1 MRRVALVATAILMAG
16 GCGASQRARGAEAAP
31 RRGPASPRLFDA
43 SAVYRSMG
51 ALVGGGALPFIA
63 SVHYLAGPTP
73 DSTLALFSMSL
84 TNQTLTFQRRGS
96 EFVAEYHVEA
106 SFRTDSTSPTAVRQ
120 IGSDEQVRVRNF
132 QETLRSDESVIF
144 QQFLTLPPG
153 VYYVMAMVRDRNG
166 PAFARAERADTAPRF
181 AGSAM
186 TRPIAVYTAAGRP
199 ERSAVPQLVA
209 NPRATLPYGP
219 DSMRFY
225 IERYGMPPGRG
236 SGGPAIVARVVD
248 GSGRQL
254 WRDSVSLTTGT
265 DVSSATI
272 VVEPSKLPVGA
283 AELEALPAGGGGGDT
298 TRTRFLVSFS
308 NQWVIT
314 NFEEM
319 MSLLR
324 YFDRQD
330 WVDSLRRASPE
341 RRPDVWREF
350 WKATDPVTLT
360 PENEALDDYFRRVQQ
375 ANIRFQDEG
384 GPGWL
389 TERGEVF
396 ISLGEPDEI
405 VDLSSGGLDRNGA
418 RVLRWTYAAAR
429 LVLYFQDQ
437 TGFSRYRLTP
447 NSRADYQRA
456 LMRLRQSRQ

>member
-1 MRRVALVATAILMAG
+1 MIRRVALVVAVLSAS
-16 GCGASQRARGAEAAP
+16 CGSGQRVGSPDTAP
-31 RRGPASPRLFDA
+31 RRGNASPRLFDA
-43 SAVYRSMG
+43 SSVYRSMG

-63 SVHYLAGPTP
+63 SVRYIAGPTP
-73 DSTLALFSMSL
+73 DSTLALFSVSL
-84 TNQTLTFQRRGS
+84 TNQTLTFQRRGA

-106 SFRTDSTSPTAVRQ
+106 SFRADSTSRAPVRQ

-132 QETLRSDESVIF
+132 QETLRTDESVIF
-144 QQFLTLPPG
+144 QQFVLLPPG
-153 VYYVMAMVRDRNG
+153 VYYIMAMVRDRNG

-181 AGSAM
+181 AARAM
-186 TRPIAVYTAAGRP
+186 TKPIAVYAAEGRP
-199 ERSAVPQLVA
+199 GRRAFPKLVV

-225 IERYGMPPGRG
+225 VERYGGPPG
-236 SGGPAIVARVVD
+236 GGPIVARVVD
-248 GSGRQL
+248 VANHEV
-254 WRDSVSLTTGT
+254 WRDSVPLTGGS

-272 VVEPSKLPVGA
+272 VVVPAKLPVGQ
-283 AELEALPAGGGGGDT
+283 AELQALPSGGGDT

-314 NFEEM
+314 NFDEM

-324 YFDRQD
+324 YFPRQD
-330 WVDSLRRASPE
+330 WVDSLRRASAD
-341 RRPDVWREF
+341 RRPGVWREF
-350 WKATDPVTLT
+350 WKATDPVPMT
-360 PENEALDDYFRRVQQ
+360 PENEAIDDYFRRVQQ

-396 ISLGEPDEI
+396 ITLGEPDEML
-405 VDLSSGGLDRNGA
+405 DLSNGIDRNGV
-418 RVLRWTYAAAR
+418 RVVRWTYASER

-447 NSRADYQRA
+447 QSRAEYQRV
-456 LMRLRQSRQ
+456 LMRVRQAGK